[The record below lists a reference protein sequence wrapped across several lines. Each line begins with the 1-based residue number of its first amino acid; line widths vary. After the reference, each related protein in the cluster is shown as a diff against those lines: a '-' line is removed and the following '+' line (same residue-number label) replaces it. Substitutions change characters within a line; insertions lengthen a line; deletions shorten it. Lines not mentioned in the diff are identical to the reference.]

1 MLFEDMAF
9 TCWVMEQEGVLD
21 CRSRSERIESLIQRL
36 IAIGEHCGEINAG
49 HLLLTMEEYH
59 LTDLT
64 PNEKDF
70 ILSEVQYRCLIE
82 ED

>member
-1 MLFEDMAF
+1 MFQDMAF
-9 TCWVMEQEGVLD
+9 TGWVLEQEGVLD

-36 IAIGEHCGEINAG
+36 VAIGEHCGEVNSG
-49 HLLLTMEEYH
+49 HLLLTMEQYH

-64 PNEKDF
+64 LDERNF
-70 ILSEVQYRCLIE
+70 IISEVQYRCLE